1 MEKYQI
7 WEEYFKNSM
16 YNTLCPKNMGFIV
29 LFKKIK
35 GTSLVVQWLRIHL
48 AMQDWLEK

>member
-1 MEKYQI
+1 
-7 WEEYFKNSM
+7 M
-16 YNTLCPKNMGFIV
+16 YNTLCPKNMGFIM

-48 AMQDWLEK
+48 AMQGMWVLSLVREVRSHQLG